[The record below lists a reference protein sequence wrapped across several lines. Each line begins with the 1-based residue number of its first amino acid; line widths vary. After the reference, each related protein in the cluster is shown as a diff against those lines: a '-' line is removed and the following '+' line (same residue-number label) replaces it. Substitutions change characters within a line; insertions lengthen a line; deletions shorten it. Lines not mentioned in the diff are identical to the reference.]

1 MNRDIFIEKLL
12 SRAKQAGFEAG
23 EIYISDVSSFKTGVH
38 LGEITRYS
46 VSDKTNLG
54 FRGLYRGK
62 MGCASTQVLDESAI
76 DMLVSAAKDGA
87 ELCEMDDEEFIYGG
101 DSAYPEIDGENPAIG
116 EISAAEKIEMA
127 KKLERKALDYDPR
140 ITSCSAC
147 GVMSMEAATRMV
159 NSRGLDLSVSRGC
172 LGAYVLP
179 IARDGEKTG
188 TSGRECLLMD
198 PSKLDLDALAAES
211 AEEALAY
218 LDAASVPSGKYPIL
232 LRHDMAAELLG
243 TFSSVFSA
251 DAAQKGMSLLKG
263 REGERIAAEC
273 VRIMDDPLLK
283 GNYYSRPFDGEGV
296 ACRPKAI
303 VESGR
308 LTTLLHNLKTAKK
321 QGVQTTGNASRSS
334 CAGPIGVSPGNFF
347 FAPGE
352 AGAEEL
358 YAMAGSGLLITDL
371 MGMHSGANAVSG
383 DFSLGA
389 KGFLIENGKIAR
401 SVNQITIA
409 GNFFELLKD
418 IEALGSDLDFGG
430 GCFGSPTLLVRAL
443 SVAGK

>member
-12 SRAKQAGFEAG
+12 QRAKQAGFEAG
-23 EIYISDVSSFKTGVH
+23 EIYISDASSFKTGVH

-54 FRGLYRGK
+54 FRGLYKGK
-62 MGCASTQVLDESAI
+62 MGCASTQVLDEDAI
-76 DMLVSAAKDGA
+76 EMLVAAAKDGA
-87 ELCEMDDEEFIYGG
+87 ELCETDDEEFIYEG
-101 DSAYPEIDGENPAIG
+101 DRVYPEVDAENPAI
-116 EISAAEKIEMA
+116 EKISAAEKIEMA
-127 KKLERKALDYDPR
+127 KKLEQLALDYDSR

-147 GVMSMEAATRMV
+147 GVMSMQSRTRMV
-159 NSRGLDLSVSRGC
+159 NSRGLDLSTGRSC

-179 IARDGEKTG
+179 IAREGEKTG

-198 PSKLDLDALAAES
+198 PAKLDLDFLAAES
-211 AEEALAY
+211 AKEALAY
-218 LDAASVPSGKYPIL
+218 LEAESVASGKYPIL
-232 LRHDMAAELLG
+232 LRNDVAAQLLG
-243 TFSSVFSA
+243 TFCSVFSA

-263 REGERIAAEC
+263 RENEIIAADC

-283 GNYYSRPFDGEGV
+283 GSYYSRSFDGEGV
-296 ACRPKAI
+296 ACRTKAI
-303 VESGR
+303 VEDGR

-321 QGVQTTGNASRSS
+321 QGVQTTGNAARTS
-334 CAGPIGVSPGNFF
+334 CAGPMIVSPGNFF
-347 FAPGE
+347 FAPSDK
-352 AGAEEL
+352 AAEDL
-358 YAMAGSGLLITDL
+358 YAMAGKSLLITDL
-371 MGMHSGANAVSG
+371 MGMHSGVNAVSG

-389 KGFLIENGKIAR
+389 KGFMVENGKIIR

-418 IEALGSDLDFGG
+418 IEAVGNDLDFGSD
-430 GCFGSPTLLVRAL
+430 CFGSPTLLVKAL

>member
-1 MNRDIFIEKLL
+1 MNRELFIEKLL
-12 SRAKQAGFEAG
+12 RRAKEAGFEAG

-54 FRGLYRGK
+54 FRGLFNGR
-62 MGCASTQVLDESAI
+62 MGCASTQVLDDEAI
-76 DMLVSAAKDGA
+76 GMLVSAAKSGA
-87 ELCEMDDEEFIYGG
+87 ELCETDDEEFIYGG
-101 DSAYPEIDGENPAIG
+101 DSVYPEMEAENAAIG

-127 KKLERKALDYDPR
+127 KNLEQKALDYDAR

-147 GVMSMEAATRMV
+147 GVMSMQSRTRMV
-159 NSRGLDLSVSRGC
+159 NSRGLDLSFGRSC

-179 IARDGEKTG
+179 IARNGEKTG
-188 TSGRECLLMD
+188 TSGRECLLTD
-198 PSKLDLDALAAES
+198 PGKLDLDSLAAES
-211 AEEALAY
+211 AQEALAY
-218 LDAASVPSGKYPIL
+218 LEASSIPSGKYPVL

-243 TFSSVFSA
+243 TFASVFSA
-251 DAAQKGMSLLKG
+251 DAAQKGMSLLAG
-263 REGERIAAEC
+263 REGERIAADC
-273 VRIMDDPLLK
+273 VRIMDDPLLR

-296 ACRPKAI
+296 ACRSKAI
-303 VESGR
+303 VENGH

-321 QGVQTTGNASRSS
+321 QGVKTTGNAARSS
-334 CAGPIGVSPGNFF
+334 CAGPISVSPGNFF
-347 FAPGE
+347 FAPSDTDVE
-352 AGAEEL
+352 KL
-358 YAMAGSGLLITDL
+358 YADAHSGLLITDL

-389 KGFLIENGKIAR
+389 KGFLIENGKIGRA
-401 SVNQITIA
+401 VNQITIA

-418 IEALGSDLDFGG
+418 IGAVGNDLDFGAG
-430 GCFGSPTLLVRAL
+430 SVGSPTIWVKAL